1 MFTPNEYPHNLVN
14 ARVTKVSDT
23 EIEGYATYYNAFTGY
38 TLEQNYTLYF
48 VLQFSKPFDSMG
60 GWVNEGI
67 QPVTGYIPGWDRN
80 HRFETPVEVRQ
91 NITQIEGK
99 GDLGI
104 FLNYKTKE
112 NEEILV
118 RSGVSL
124 VDMAGARNNLKQE
137 LADPFGWDFKKVV
150 DNARARLG

>member
-1 MFTPNEYPHNLVN
+1 M
-14 ARVTKVSDT
+14 
-23 EIEGYATYYNAFTGY
+23 
-38 TLEQNYTLYF
+38 
-48 VLQFSKPFDSMG
+48 
-60 GWVNEGI
+60 
-67 QPVTGYIPGWDRN
+67 
-80 HRFETPVEVRQ
+80 EVRQ

-150 DNARARLG
+150 DNARAVWDEYLGRIAIETDDYLQKKKFYTNLYRCLLYTSTSYAECQARYDQV